1 MGARLCERG
10 GPIGDGFE
18 PLISGRAENCDEP
31 VTLFGGVVE
40 QDGVVCTLAGRRQV
54 CKTSFVASPDV
65 LFRNV
70 VAACENSISD
80 SSQIDL
86 DIFVPM

>member
-31 VTLFGGVVE
+31 VTLFG
-40 QDGVVCTLAGRRQV
+40 
-54 CKTSFVASPDV
+54 
-65 LFRNV
+65 
-70 VAACENSISD
+70 
-80 SSQIDL
+80 
-86 DIFVPM
+86 